1 MKRALLISG
10 SALLGVLLLGSAAY
24 KATRKPAVAV
34 SVASASR
41 GSIAREVLTSG
52 VLEPK
57 DAVDT
62 GTQVSGTIQAL
73 HADFNSTVKAG
84 EVIAQI
90 DPSTYDTAL
99 AEARGNHLQAIAE
112 AQRLKVE
119 LDDLTTK
126 AQRATQLSST
136 GLITQAELDAAQL
149 AARQAAAAL
158 TAANANVR
166 AAQAGVRVAEV
177 NRSRT
182 TIRAPMD
189 GIVVSRDVEVGQTIA
204 ASFSSPVLFRIANL
218 SHMQLLAEVGEAEAG
233 EIKAGV
239 PVTFQIESMGPRTF
253 EGVVSELRLEPVYE
267 SAGTSG
273 SSGGA
278 QAPAPTAPTGTAAPA
293 GSSQTT
299 GAASQANNSSTAP
312 AVPAGSVV
320 SYTAVVDVDNSDRSI
335 APGSTAIVTLP
346 TARRDNVVRVPN
358 AALAFKPSADIMKAS
373 GQDPAKLVTKDGDD
387 TRSESSG
394 YVWKYAAGKFV
405 PIAVEVGASDERWTE
420 VTGGGVEPGD
430 ELVTQASL
438 PRH

>member
-10 SALLGVLLLGSAAY
+10 SASLAVLLLGVTAY
-24 KATRKPAVAV
+24 KATRKPALAV
-34 SVASASR
+34 SVASVTR
-41 GSIAREVLTSG
+41 GAIAREVLTSG
-52 VLEPK
+52 VLEPR

-99 AEARGNHLQAIAE
+99 AEARANHLQAMAE

-126 AQRATQLSST
+126 AQRASQLSST

-158 TAANANVR
+158 KAANANVR

-218 SHMQLLAEVGEAEAG
+218 SHMQLLAEIGEAEAG

-239 PVTFQIESMGPRTF
+239 PVTFQIESLGPQTF
-253 EGVVSELRLEPVYE
+253 KGVVSELRLEPIYE
-267 SAGTSG
+267 TAGSTGTAGSTAGTPTATAGRSTSSNSPASSGSATATAAAGTS
-273 SSGGA
+273 STSAA
-278 QAPAPTAPTGTAAPA
+278 QTSA
-293 GSSQTT
+293 
-299 GAASQANNSSTAP
+299 SSTSP
-312 AVPAGSVV
+312 AVPAGSVI
-320 SYTAVVDVDNSDRSI
+320 SYTAVVDVDNTDSRI
-335 APGSTAIVTLP
+335 TPGSTAIVTLP
-346 TARRDNVVRVPN
+346 TARRDDVVRVPN
-358 AALAFKPSADIMKAS
+358 AALAFKPSADIIKAS
-373 GQDPAKLVTKDGDD
+373 GQDP
-387 TRSESSG
+387 
-394 YVWKYAAGKFV
+394 
-405 PIAVEVGASDERWTE
+405 
-420 VTGGGVEPGD
+420 
-430 ELVTQASL
+430 
-438 PRH
+438 